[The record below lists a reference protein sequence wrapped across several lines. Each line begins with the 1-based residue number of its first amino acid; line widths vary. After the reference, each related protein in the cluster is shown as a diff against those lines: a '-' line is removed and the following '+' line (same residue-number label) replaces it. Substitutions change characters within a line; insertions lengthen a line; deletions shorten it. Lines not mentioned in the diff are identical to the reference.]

1 MLCWW
6 VFQPPISSV
15 EPGSSGSHHRQP
27 VRIEDLFCKTIHPTS
42 VSSSVKI
49 GRLLD
54 PGGNFFSIF
63 FFSSFRLLQQMPFL
77 KPGLDLSNFG
87 AWPRYK
93 RFVLY
98 RTGPFRWHRIPQSD
112 TEAYHSWGFA
122 HAHFLLD
129 LSKDMHWLICAEI
142 DFGLLLC
149 EVFWEICRKYLLRYL
164 PKNFGTALLWRSLLI
179 FSKIVQMEAGC
190 RCFPSTKL
198 EDDQNTDWQKLFIVQ
213 ATKIWILPARD
224 CKRN

>member
-1 MLCWW
+1 MHQTPHHSLEGVKVVCQRCSQALVLCWW

-27 VRIEDLFCKTIHPTS
+27 VCIEDLFCKTIHPTS
-42 VSSSVKI
+42 VSSSVKS

-63 FFSSFRLLQQMPFL
+63 CFSSFRLVQQMPFL
-77 KPGLDLSNFG
+77 KPGSDLTNFR

-93 RFVLY
+93 RFGLY
-98 RTGPFRWHRIPQSD
+98 ITGPFVWHCIPQSD
-112 TEAYHSWGFA
+112 TKAYHSWGFA

-129 LSKDMHWLICAEI
+129 LVKDMHWLIFAEI

-149 EVFWEICRKYLLRYL
+149 EVIWEIVSLDLL
-164 PKNFGTALLWRSLLI
+164 
-179 FSKIVQMEAGC
+179 
-190 RCFPSTKL
+190 
-198 EDDQNTDWQKLFIVQ
+198 
-213 ATKIWILPARD
+213 
-224 CKRN
+224 